1 MDCEL
6 FANEVSK
13 KMAEKKVKT
22 TKTIKKDEALTNE
35 ALQSRLVDLKK
46 EAMEQRFHQAAG
58 QLPKTH
64 VIRKTR
70 REVARVKTQ
79 LNKKGN

>member
-1 MDCEL
+1 
-6 FANEVSK
+6 
-13 KMAEKKVKT
+13 MAEKKVKT
-22 TKTIKKDEALTNE
+22 TKTIKKDEALTKE
-35 ALQSRLVDLKK
+35 ALQSRLTDLKK
-46 EAMEQRFHQAAG
+46 EAMEQRFQLAAG